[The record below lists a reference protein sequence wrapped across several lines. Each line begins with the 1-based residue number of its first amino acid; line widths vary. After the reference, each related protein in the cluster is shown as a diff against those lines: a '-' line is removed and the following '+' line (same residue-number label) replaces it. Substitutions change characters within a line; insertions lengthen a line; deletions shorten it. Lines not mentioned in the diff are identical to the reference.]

1 MSLFDIFKPKAEEPV
16 NPNAK
21 LVADAYKASNASLK
35 DIISPS
41 AIGVESRNM
50 TIGNLRARSFFVMS
64 FPRYLTDNWFSPIVN
79 LDKVFDVGIH
89 ISPLDTAEVMKQFQT
104 KVAEVESQ
112 IMIKEEKGLVR
123 DPQLETAYE
132 DLENLRDELMQA
144 QEKMF
149 TVGIYI
155 TIYGGSDEELDK
167 VENEIKNI
175 LESKIIQIR
184 PTLFQEAEGF
194 ITSLPFGLDKIN
206 FLVIMDD

>member
-1 MSLFDIFKPKAEEPV
+1 MV
-16 NPNAK
+16 
-21 LVADAYKASNASLK
+21 
-35 DIISPS
+35 
-41 AIGVESRNM
+41 
-50 TIGNLRARSFFVMS
+50 
-64 FPRYLTDNWFSPIVN
+64 
-79 LDKVFDVGIH
+79 
-89 ISPLDTAEVMKQFQT
+89 
-104 KVAEVESQ
+104 
-112 IMIKEEKGLVR
+112 KEEKGLVR
-123 DPQLETAYE
+123 DPQLETAYG

-194 ITSLPFGLDKIN
+194 ITSLPF
-206 FLVIMDD
+206 